1 MITNT
6 QSGTNVAEIAAGI
19 FRINTPVALPGEI
32 GFNFNQY
39 LIVDDAPMLFHTGMR
54 QLFPLVSEAIRAV
67 MPVERLR
74 YVGLSH
80 FEADECG
87 ALNEFLAAAPNA
99 VPVCGQV
106 AALVS
111 VNDYANRAPRVL
123 ADGEVFSLGKHT
135 MKWFDTPHVPHAWEC
150 GLMVDTASRT
160 FFCGDLFTQGGAGD
174 DALTE
179 ADILG
184 PSEAFRKPMDYFAH
198 APQTRATLE
207 RLAREAPTTL
217 ACMHGS
223 AWRGDGARLLRDLAG
238 ALEAPQL
245 AAEPIRAAALR

>member
-1 MITNT
+1 MITNH
-6 QSGTNVAEIAAGI
+6 QSGTRIDEIANGI
-19 FRINTPVALPGEI
+19 YRINTPLALPGEV
-32 GFNFNQY
+32 GFSFNQY
-39 LIVDDAPMLFHTGMR
+39 LIVDEAPMLFHSGMR
-54 QLFPLVSEAIRAV
+54 RLFPLVSEAIRAV

-123 ADGEVFSLGKHT
+123 ADGELLTLGKHT

-150 GLMVDTASRT
+150 GLMLDTATRT

-198 APQTRATLE
+198 TPSTRTQLE
-207 RLAREAPTTL
+207 RLARETPTTL

-223 AWRGDGARLLRDLAG
+223 AWRGDGAQLLRELAA
-238 ALEAPQL
+238 ALEQSQPA
-245 AAEPIRAAALR
+245 RAAA